1 MYSGIMFIGVYFL
14 HMNYIKSILY
24 SLSIS
29 ADLDT
34 AFPPSFTK
42 HPLEST
48 TLGSLGGSLTI
59 LCHPEA
65 APRPNIT
72 WLHDGRVVTGEDS
85 SSPAHL
91 QPLTNGHLRIVNLSF
106 SDQGIYTCKAVN
118 ELGTAESSTTLTVLG
133 MIFMSRCMQHYET
146 LHQNIFLK
154 KPDVCSFL
162 NIQYFFKRLAYT
174 LTAYCY
180 GSKSV
185 MQPDASSKRYLWDKI
200 LCYRT

>member
-1 MYSGIMFIGVYFL
+1 
-14 HMNYIKSILY
+14 MNYIKSILY
-24 SLSIS
+24 SLSIF
-29 ADLDT
+29 AFMDT

-59 LCHPEA
+59 LCHPDA

-72 WLHDGRVVTGEDS
+72 WLHDSRVVSGEEGG
-85 SSPAHL
+85 SPAHL

-133 MIFMSRCMQHYET
+133 IIYIHVLIYYQDAACSTMRHCF
-146 LHQNIFLK
+146 NI
-154 KPDVCSFL
+154 
-162 NIQYFFKRLAYT
+162 YF
-174 LTAYCY
+174 
-180 GSKSV
+180 
-185 MQPDASSKRYLWDKI
+185 
-200 LCYRT
+200 